1 MDILLN
7 ELTMVAVAIL
17 AVAAFSVYSIH
28 MIRRNGAMAY
38 FAQIIR
44 KMKWVGT
51 TLVGFAGALVGLLA
65 ASGDTSAEEDGAAEG
80 DLTGVYNFRTRKY
93 DNGTD
98 PYGWYEEDL

>member
-7 ELTMVAVAIL
+7 ELTLFAVAIL
-17 AVAAFSVYSIH
+17 AVAAFLVYSVLV
-28 MIRRNGAMAY
+28 IRRNGAVAY
-38 FAQIIR
+38 FAR
-44 KMKWVGT
+44 LFRRVKWIGA
-51 TLVGFAGALVGLLA
+51 TLTGFAGALVGLLA
-65 ASGDTSAEEDGAAEG
+65 ASTDTSEEEDPREG